1 MLLPELVPT
10 RAAGTTVCRVKR
22 LVLVGLLFGLLNA
35 AAAVAALF
43 GVGGAVASE
52 FGWFAYAPLNET
64 VVYDSYGFPWE
75 YVVVPTVLLIL
86 NALLLPLAVRR
97 GWLHR

>member
-1 MLLPELVPT
+1 M
-10 RAAGTTVCRVKR
+10 KR

-35 AAAVAALF
+35 AAAVSVLH
-43 GVGGAVASE
+43 GIGGAVPSE

-64 VVYDSYGFPWE
+64 VVYDFYGFPWE
-75 YVVVPTVLLIL
+75 YVVVPAVLLIL